1 MPETTRDR
9 LRADIEHCVTEWG
22 SNPTLHLHDSHEENG
37 SHLML
42 ADARRLD
49 ALVAACDNQRV
60 RDLLEHSDVDFPE
73 CSAAYGAVLEA
84 LDAITTHDTGGLHA

>member
-9 LRADIEHCVTEWG
+9 LREQAEHPTYDMNRHETYAMVT
-22 SNPTLHLHDSHEENG
+22 TD
-37 SHLML
+37 
-42 ADARRLD
+42 DARRLD
-49 ALVAACDNQRV
+49 ALVAAVDNQRV

-84 LDAITTHDTGGLHA
+84 LDAITTPDTGGPHA